1 MIGTSFLSS
10 MLVSQK
16 AILAPSLI
24 QIPVPIKKGNREIRI
39 VFKFKVIKIFSESDK
54 INSKF

>member
-16 AILAPSLI
+16 ATLAPSLI
-24 QIPVPIKKGNREIRI
+24 QIPVPIKKGSREIRI
-39 VFKFKVIKIFSESDK
+39 VLKFKVIKMVRESDK
-54 INSKF
+54 INS